1 MILFSK
7 ITSKPITR
15 KEYSYES
22 KGIVLNFTLRQDQQ
36 NEMCYFKELL
46 KVALLDIEKDIKN
59 TKK

>member
-1 MILFSK
+1 MALFSK

-15 KEYSYES
+15 KEYHYES

-36 NEMCYFKELL
+36 DELCHFKELL
-46 KVALLDIEKDIKN
+46 KVALADVEKDIKN